1 MEVFMRECLRC
12 KSIMVEDLNIMVS
25 NGQYGI
31 DIREKGIFK
40 GSLGKIKC
48 AVCPNCG
55 YVETYI
61 EDTKKIKEL
70 NQNK

>member
-1 MEVFMRECLRC
+1 MRECLRC
-12 KSIMVEDLNIMVS
+12 KTIMVDNLNVMVS
-25 NGQYGI
+25 NGGYGI
-31 DIREKGIFK
+31 DVREKGILK
-40 GSLGKIKC
+40 GTLGKIKC

-70 NQNK
+70 INKDK

>member
-1 MEVFMRECLRC
+1 MRECLRC
-12 KSIMVEDLNIMVS
+12 RTIMVEDLRIMVS

-40 GSLGKIKC
+40 LPLGKTKC

-55 YVETYI
+55 YVESYI

-70 NQNK
+70 TQKK

>member
-1 MEVFMRECLRC
+1 MRECLRC
-12 KSIMVEDLNIMVS
+12 RTIMVEDLRIMVS

-31 DIREKGIFK
+31 DVREKGIFK
-40 GSLGKIKC
+40 FSFGKIRC

-55 YVETYI
+55 YVESYI

-70 NQNK
+70 ISKNK

>member
-1 MEVFMRECLRC
+1 MRECLRC
-12 KSIMVEDLNIMVS
+12 RTIMVEDLRLMVS

-31 DIREKGIFK
+31 DVREKGIFK
-40 GSLGKIKC
+40 GTLGKIKC

-55 YVETYI
+55 YVESYI

-70 NQNK
+70 ISKNK